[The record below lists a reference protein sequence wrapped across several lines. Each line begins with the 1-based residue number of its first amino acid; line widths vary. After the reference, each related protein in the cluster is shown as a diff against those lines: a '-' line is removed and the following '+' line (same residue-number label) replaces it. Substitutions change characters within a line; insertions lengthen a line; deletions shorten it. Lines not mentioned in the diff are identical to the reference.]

1 MKITDA
7 ICMKCTS
14 ALDANLQQVHNFLV
28 TSESDVSLRARKMRE
43 RRTAIHTAAVDL
55 VFDHSLDTVT
65 VAHIAE
71 AAEVSTRTFFNYFP
85 TKEMAILGFT
95 ESADLATDVQ
105 QFVEDVEPERERL
118 AEDLAYAIR
127 ATLEFL
133 VPRSTNRQ
141 KVRTILSRYPHLS
154 MLSLETRRF
163 HSDQILAGVRRRI
176 ERRGVE
182 FADEES
188 AARTTRML
196 AQLCSIPIEHTLRSA
211 KSDAEQNLSEDQA
224 DAAFT
229 SSVELFLTVIER
241 LK

>member
-1 MKITDA
+1 M
-7 ICMKCTS
+7 
-14 ALDANLQQVHNFLV
+14 HNFLV
-28 TSESDVSLRARKMRE
+28 SSKPEVSLRERKTRE
-43 RRTAIHTAAVDL
+43 RRAAIHTAAVDL
-55 VFDHSLDTVT
+55 VVDHGLDNVT

-95 ESADLATDVQ
+95 ESADLATEVQ
-105 QFVEDVEPERERL
+105 QFVEDFEPVRERL
-118 AEDLAYAIR
+118 AEDLAYTIR
-127 ATLEFL
+127 ATFEFL

-154 MLSLETRRF
+154 MLSLETRRSY
-163 HSDQILAGVRRRI
+163 SDQILAGVRRRI
-176 ERRGVE
+176 ERHGVD

-188 AARTTRML
+188 AASATRML

-211 KSDAEQNLSEDQA
+211 KSDPAQNLVEDQV
-224 DAAFT
+224 DEAFT
-229 SSVELFLTVIER
+229 SSTELFLTVIER